1 VRKLILL
8 SFSLINFLIP
18 GCSSSKEN
26 TNVLINDIWALKSI
40 EGKKIIIDEKIKNL
54 PVLEIYVEEERV
66 YGNTGCNTLNS
77 KFDIDGNKIKFLNMV
92 TTEIACPGD
101 LEQKFL
107 SALKKVDNYRIEK
120 MRLYLFENEKEL
132 LTFRKID

>member
-1 VRKLILL
+1 
-8 SFSLINFLIP
+8 
-18 GCSSSKEN
+18 
-26 TNVLINDIWALKSI
+26 
-40 EGKKIIIDEKIKNL
+40 
-54 PVLEIYVEEERV
+54 VLEIYVEEERV